1 MRINNNIMAMN
12 TYRQLSV
19 GSTAVSKSMEKLSS
33 GYRINRAGDDAA
45 GLAISEK
52 MRGQIRG
59 LTMASRNAQ
68 DGISLIQT
76 AEGALQETHAILQR
90 MRELAVQASNDTYED
105 KDRGEIQKEIDQLK
119 EEIDRIANT
128 TEFNT
133 MKLLNGD
140 RANTKE
146 VTGVNFEG
154 GGDTTNAADTGI
166 GLSVKLLAGEDALSV
181 GDHTLEVTVTRNTR
195 ADINLTPLAND
206 LGGTGNGK
214 GVIFTGDAIAVTGS
228 GVATGDWT
236 LTYNSANNNFTL
248 TNDSGTV
255 NDTIEIGQKYNNHGL
270 QFTIE
275 DPGAI
280 SDGETLEFTVAAST
294 TTIGTNVVGWTSGTA
309 NDAVFAGAIEVKDA
323 QELSNYG
330 GGTIEITLNADS
342 GGSARVVVMDKGGNT
357 VIEDVM
363 TGTGVYEAHGITFEI
378 TGYGTTDGDTITINI
393 ANDTHKVEASLDGG
407 AAKTVISDWNG
418 VSTNAVSDFTGF
430 AGIELDQG
438 AVFQN
443 GVFSFTVEQTVTG
456 EDRSLTF
463 QIGSNSKQS
472 MKLDIAD
479 MSASAL
485 EVDQVKVD
493 NYVDAQAA
501 IDSIEAAI
509 GKVSAER
516 SKLGAVQNRLE
527 HTIRNLDTSA
537 ENLQASESRIRDVD
551 MAKEMMEFTK
561 QNILQQAATAM
572 LAQAN
577 QAPQSVLQ
585 LLR

>member
-59 LTMASRNAQ
+59 LNMASRNAQ

-76 AEGALQETHAILQR
+76 AEGALQETHTILQR
-90 MRELAVQASNDTYED
+90 MRELAVQASNDTYEV
-105 KDRGEIQKEIDQLK
+105 KDRSEIQKEIDQLK
-119 EEIDRIANT
+119 EEIDRIAST

-140 RANTKE
+140 RANTKQ
-146 VTGVNFEG
+146 VTGVNFQG
-154 GGDTTNAADTGI
+154 SGDTTVNAASTG
-166 GLSVKLLAGEDALSV
+166 LNVKLLPGEDALSV

-214 GVIFTGDAIAVTGS
+214 GVIFTGDSIIADAAALADG
-228 GVATGDWT
+228 WT
-236 LTYNSANNNFTL
+236 LVYNSANNNFTL
-248 TNDSGTV
+248 TNASSTV
-255 NDTIEIGQKYNNHGL
+255 NDTIEIGQAYNNHGL
-270 QFTIE
+270 SFTIE
-275 DPGAI
+275 DSGTI
-280 SDGETLEFTVAAST
+280 GNGETLTFST
-294 TTIGTNVVGWTSGTA
+294 AGGDEAIGTNVVGWTSGTA
-309 NDAVFAGAIEVKDA
+309 KDATFNGAIQVRDD
-323 QELSNYG
+323 QELINYG

-342 GGSARVVVMDKGGNT
+342 GGSATVVVMDKGGNT

-363 TGTGVYEAHGITFEI
+363 TGTGVYNAHGITFEI
-378 TGYGTTDGDTITINI
+378 TDYGTTDGDKITINI

-407 AAKTVISDWNG
+407 AAKTIISDWNG
-418 VSTNAVSDFTGF
+418 VSTNAVSDFTDF
-430 AGIELDQG
+430 AGIELDQS

-443 GVFSFTVEQTVTG
+443 GVFNFTVEQTVTG
-456 EDRSLTF
+456 EDKSLTF
-463 QIGSNSKQS
+463 QIGANSNQS
-472 MKLDIAD
+472 MKLDITD

-485 EVDQVKVD
+485 QVDQVKVD